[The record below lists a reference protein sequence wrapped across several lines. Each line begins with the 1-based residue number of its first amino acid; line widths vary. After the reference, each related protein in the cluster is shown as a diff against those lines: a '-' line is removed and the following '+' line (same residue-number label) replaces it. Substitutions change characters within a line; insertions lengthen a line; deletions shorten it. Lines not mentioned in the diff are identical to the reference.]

1 MDCQCTP
8 TCRLPLCTGDLVIG
22 YIQESGLDLWVYI
35 KRLGGANRRQRL
47 DTISSYGGVVTVD
60 LTELPNGF
68 LSENFAYELTV
79 TEQQYI
85 CEPLA
90 VRLEDDV
97 TEATCY
103 LLTFENTFVNTL
115 LEPYESA
122 TLEATQ

>member
-1 MDCQCTP
+1 
-8 TCRLPLCTGDLVIG
+8 
-22 YIQESGLDLWVYI
+22 
-35 KRLGGANRRQRL
+35 
-47 DTISSYGGVVTVD
+47 
-60 LTELPNGF
+60 
-68 LSENFAYELTV
+68 LTV